1 MLLFLLLLLLLSPV
15 SSGCTRMCVHREGSF
30 KVEVC
35 AEHPVEL
42 RAVGGG
48 AAAAAAGDW
57 TEKYVEGRWKADC
70 AGGEYADDRA
80 GPAQPSPASVPA
92 QPSPAQTFATTCHDV
107 TLK

>member
-1 MLLFLLLLLLLSPV
+1 M
-15 SSGCTRMCVHREGSF
+15 
-30 KVEVC
+30 EVC

-70 AGGEYADDRA
+70 AGGKYADDRA
-80 GPAQPSPASVPA
+80 HPGPAQP
-92 QPSPAQTFATTCHDV
+92 
-107 TLK
+107 